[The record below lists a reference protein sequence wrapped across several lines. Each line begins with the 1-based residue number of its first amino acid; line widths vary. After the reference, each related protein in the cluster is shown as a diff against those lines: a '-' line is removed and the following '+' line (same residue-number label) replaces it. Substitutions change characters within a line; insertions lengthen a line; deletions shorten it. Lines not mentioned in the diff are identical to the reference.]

1 MKEPAIAAATYSI
14 GMLRNSMRAFLHRGG
29 RARRA
34 IHTIQ
39 ATHEAGRIARSNA
52 ARLRRVIDSL
62 PLALRETL
70 VLREI
75 SGLNYR
81 PR

>member
-1 MKEPAIAAATYSI
+1 M
-14 GMLRNSMRAFLHRGG
+14 
-29 RARRA
+29 

-39 ATHEAGRIARSNA
+39 ATPEAGLIARSNA

-75 SGLNYR
+75 NGLNYR
-81 PR
+81 EIAEVTSVPVAPVMSRLSRARRALIG